1 MNANFSKFASRPVGV
16 AHAVKVSFCIVGVG
30 LSLCVGK
37 ALLTY
42 GLTTGA
48 QAQTVATQPMATIID
63 PPASSLCHDVSV
75 EVDDGYGVRGHVIRH
90 VCGKVL

>member
-1 MNANFSKFASRPVGV
+1 MNANFSRFASRPVGV
-16 AHAVKVSFCIVGVG
+16 AHAVKISFCIVGVG

-48 QAQTVATQPMATIID
+48 MARTLTTQPMATIID
-63 PPASSLCHDVSV
+63 EPTNNICHDVSV
-75 EVDDGYGVRGHVIRH
+75 EIDDGYGVRGHVTRH
-90 VCGKVL
+90 VCGKVF